1 MSPLEK
7 LQRDLAAARR
17 LWRWADVRRITSEI
31 AAEHARLEQA
41 AADLPPPDGKV
52 DETEPPKKAPKKSKT
67 KKKKG

>member
-7 LQRDLAAARR
+7 LQRDLSAARR

-31 AAEHARLEQA
+31 AAEHARLEKA
-41 AADLPPPDGKV
+41 AQDLPLPEGTG
-52 DETEPPKKAPKKSKT
+52 DEPAQKKAPKKSKT